1 MLSELIQQAAAEP
14 QVTDIILKEGD
25 PMWVRLQGEVVRS
38 ESSKVTR
45 DQMQT
50 LLKKH
55 QQHIGVPAENI
66 QSVLEEKAGDLDF
79 AIKVGQFRFR
89 CNLYL
94 TNGRR
99 LAVAMR
105 RLPDKAP
112 PLAQLGLPDGYMKRL
127 LTQSKGLL
135 LVTGATGSGKTT
147 TLAST
152 VDFLNESK
160 SAHIITL
167 EDPVEYLLTSES
179 CLVDQRQIG
188 RDTNSFSNGLRA
200 ALREDPDILLIG
212 ELRDFETIK
221 TALAAATTGHLV
233 LGSLHTNSARQ
244 SVERLTSEFGAER
257 RDWAHMVLSQA
268 LLGCVTQTLV
278 PRADGKGRVLA
289 AELMIC
295 TPDIKTAIRDG
306 KTSAIFNHM
315 DTGSSFGQVLLN
327 TTLRN
332 FVRSGVITADE
343 ALYASYDPANL
354 RKELGLA

>member
-1 MLSELIQQAAAEP
+1 MLPELIAQAAAEP
-14 QVTDIILKEGD
+14 RVSDILLKEGD
-25 PMWVRLQGEVVRS
+25 PMWVRLQGSVVRS
-38 ESSKVTR
+38 ESERITR
-45 DQMQT
+45 EHMLGFLRKQEAHT
-50 LLKKH
+50 GLK
-55 QQHIGVPAENI
+55 AEA
-66 QSVLEEKAGDLDF
+66 VAAALEEKSGDIDF
-79 AIKVGQFRFR
+79 ALKVGAVRFR
-89 CNLYL
+89 ANLYL

-99 LAVAMR
+99 LALALR
-105 RLPDKAP
+105 RLADKAP
-112 PLAQLGLPDGYMKRL
+112 ALAELGLPPAYMSRL
-127 LTQSKGLL
+127 LTQSKGLV

-152 VDFLNESK
+152 IDYLNETQ

-167 EDPVEYLLTSES
+167 EDPVEYLLASQS

-212 ELRDFETIK
+212 ELRDFDTIK

-268 LLGCVTQTLV
+268 LLGCVSQTLV
-278 PRADGKGRVLA
+278 PRADGQGRVLA
-289 AELMIC
+289 AELMVC

-306 KTSAIFNHM
+306 KTSAIFNYM
-315 DTGSSFGQVLLN
+315 DTGSCNGQVLMN

-332 FVRSGVITADE
+332 FVRAGVITAQE

-354 RKELGLA
+354 RKELGFV